1 MLLKMTYI
9 LKAFSKF
16 RRTLRLYFQF
26 NIMFHCRI
34 SRWRSQFLQK
44 IGRNTSSLLATRS
57 CQVINIILFP
67 LICRQN
73 FSKIYFPQILRDNWR
88 WIYIKSFF
96 FIISKFICSRPFP
109 VRDKKPFS
117 YRDLISKH
125 PNFVWW
131 YIYVCRY
138 V

>member
-96 FIISKFICSRPFP
+96 FHYFKIHLQSSFSCQGQKAFFLPRSHIQTSKLCMM
-109 VRDKKPFS
+109 
-117 YRDLISKH
+117 
-125 PNFVWW
+125 
-131 YIYVCRY
+131 IYLCM
-138 V
+138 